1 MRARGVSVV
10 PGAIVCPDYNTV
22 RSMFDRY
29 VAHWT
34 DLQQDALTNG
44 QARLLRGQPTSAPD
58 LGVYGC
64 ALLPSGTPMMM
75 MERGNVIPVVTAK
88 LADGTTIR
96 GVTLPAMI
104 GEAAEASQSNVQP
117 PQPRTDTQPDSG
129 PDEAKEIANVQRL
142 EPIVAQARACIRSNI
157 PTAYQSGVYGGD
169 QAIAFFKARCFDPY
183 SAAFRQLGFSELTDS
198 GFNVLV
204 IQEAAPEQW
213 QKVLDDLKSSAH

>member
-1 MRARGVSVV
+1 M

-44 QARLLRGQPTSAPD
+44 QTRLLRGQPTSAPD

-64 ALLPSGTPMMM
+64 AVVSPGTPMIL
-75 MERGNVIPVVTAK
+75 EDGNVIPVVMAK

-117 PQPRTDTQPDSG
+117 PQPKTDAQADSG
-129 PDEAKEIANVQRL
+129 PDEAKETANVQRIG
-142 EPIVAQARACIRSNI
+142 PIVAQARACIRSNI

-183 SAAFRQLGFSELTDS
+183 SAAVRQLGFGEFDS
-198 GFNVLV
+198 GFDVLV
-204 IQEAAPEQW
+204 IQEIAPEQW
-213 QKVLDDLKSSAH
+213 QRALDNITSRAH